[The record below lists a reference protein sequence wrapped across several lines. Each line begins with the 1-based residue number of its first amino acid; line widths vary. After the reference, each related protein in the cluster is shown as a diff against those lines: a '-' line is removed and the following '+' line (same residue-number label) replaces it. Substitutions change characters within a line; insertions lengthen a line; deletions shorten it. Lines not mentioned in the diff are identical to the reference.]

1 MGRKCTSFASFLCG
15 GVNSQREEF
24 ASLGTSSVGVDPIL
38 EKISCSEN
46 QTEILKNCK
55 NGRKVIKQSFPQKLA
70 PCRRH

>member
-15 GVNSQREEF
+15 GVSSQREEF

-46 QTEILKNCK
+46 QTEILKGC
-55 NGRKVIKQSFPQKLA
+55 SLL
-70 PCRRH
+70 